1 MLVSVF
7 LAIAPILLLGGVAW
21 LWRLWRQL
29 DRRRDPFNPRDRAS
43 RGAGEGIRSSLAQLS
58 DDFDTTLAVAI
69 AAAPLF
75 FSVWAGSK
83 LEETGFRW
91 STYRLDGSD
100 VLLLVVALFVYVAA
114 AWRLINLGERARRL
128 RRALDAELLTGQCLT
143 QVMSEGGIV
152 FHDFPAD
159 GFNIDHIV
167 IGKSAVFAVETKSRM
182 KPAAGGK
189 DAARVVYDGEV
200 LRFPEHCETKPV
212 EQAARQADWLRRFLA
227 SGVGEPVPVIP
238 YLALPGWFVDSK
250 AQRPAVLVGNPKNT
264 MFMARDGFGPA
275 LGEMTKR
282 RIAHVLSERYQAEAK
297 RRGVESGS

>member
-1 MLVSVF
+1 MLVYLL
-7 LAIAPILLLGGVAW
+7 LAIAPILLLMGVTF
-21 LWRLWRQL
+21 LWRLWRQR
-29 DRRRDPFNPRDRAS
+29 DRRRDPFNPHDKGG
-43 RGAGEGIRSSLAQLS
+43 RGAGEGLRSSLTRLS
-58 DDFDTTLAVAI
+58 DDFDATLAVGV

-75 FSVWAGSK
+75 FSIWAGSK
-83 LEETGFRW
+83 LEEAGFRW
-91 STYRLDGSD
+91 STYRLDQTD
-100 VLLLVVALFVYVAA
+100 LQLLVVALIAYVVI
-114 AWRLINLGERARRL
+114 AWKLINLGERARRL

-189 DAARVVYDGEV
+189 DAARVVYDGGA
-200 LRFPEHCETKPV
+200 LRFPEHRETKPV

-238 YLALPGWFVDSK
+238 YLALPGWFVDNK

-275 LGEMTKR
+275 LGEVTKR

-297 RRGVESGS
+297 RRGVDSGS